1 VPRLVERLL
10 ALTERLVPHAR
21 PDERQYLFLSRLRK
35 RPELAGLVKN
45 HALHDALRRLVARH
59 NLRGPDCKPLRF
71 RLGMLR
77 STGLT
82 LLYRKRRDLVGV
94 SRAAGH
100 SSLGATVRYVLDP
113 ETERDHDR
121 LIAGRQ
127 QAFGRMIGGARVP
140 AREPLHAIG
149 QQAQA
154 TGFACPDPMAGRV
167 PRSRPGELCPEWLWP
182 LTDPGLV
189 IPNEPAYLARVLH
202 LRRQLRTARHQ
213 CGRTDSI

>member
-1 VPRLVERLL
+1 VLTARLVL
-10 ALTERLVPHAR
+10 HAR
-21 PDERQYLFLSRLRK
+21 PDERRYLFLSRVRK
-35 RPELAGLVKN
+35 RPELAGLISDN
-45 HALHDALRRLVARH
+45 ALHAALRKLVARH
-59 NLRGPDCKPLRF
+59 NLRRPDGQPLRF
-71 RLGMLR
+71 NLGMLR

-100 SSLGATVRYVLDP
+100 SSLGVTVRYVLDP

-127 QAFGRMIGGARVP
+127 DALGRMINGAPVP
-140 AREPLHAIG
+140 VGAPQHRNE
-149 QQAQA
+149 QRAQA
-154 TGFACPDPMAGRV
+154 VGFACGDPMAGRG

-213 CGRTDSI
+213 MRQDRLDLI